1 MKDKNTAY
9 FYAFVSS
16 LLFLTVLFAPID
28 SVIIQ
33 LIIFLTMLFTAYSAF
48 RLFKQVQLLRL
59 SKTSSN
65 LLSSYDYE

>member
-16 LLFLTVLFAPID
+16 LLLLTVLFAPID

-33 LIIFLTMLFTAYSAF
+33 LTIFFTMLFTAYSAF
-48 RLFKQVQLLRL
+48 RLFKQVQLLRH
-59 SKTSSN
+59 SKASSN